1 MKSQE
6 STLQDLSHEREV
18 LEGKRFAF
26 GKNWLQ
32 FLQVLDEERI
42 AEAERSLLEALGVRD
57 LKAKS
62 FLDIGC
68 GSGLFSLAARR
79 LRARVRSFDY
89 DPQSVA
95 CAVEL
100 KRRYCS

>member
-32 FLQVLDEERI
+32 FLQVSCQHAVDGEF
-42 AEAERSLLEALGVRD
+42 V
-57 LKAKS
+57 
-62 FLDIGC
+62 
-68 GSGLFSLAARR
+68 
-79 LRARVRSFDY
+79 
-89 DPQSVA
+89 SV
-95 CAVEL
+95 
-100 KRRYCS
+100 